1 MKPAPLVLSLIILAG
16 PALAQAP
23 QKALKFPVDNSV
35 GEIFRVTDM
44 KASRGKYY
52 SHKFQS
58 RAMGLVGI
66 SPDWKLSI
74 RFNPTIIK
82 YVQVLKTMPVENVYS
97 MGFDYANVK
106 DEHAADILR
115 FRQLR
120 ELDIANTELS
130 DSGVAKFAAL
140 EKLVYLD
147 ASHTEVKGACL
158 FSLAGAKCLSSIDLG
173 FNDIEGKNLA
183 ALKDLKTLKYLNL
196 NKCHLRSDDLAYL
209 VGCKNLEYLDL
220 RENHL
225 VSDKGMAA
233 LAKLKNLRTIDLRNT
248 NVTAAG
254 VLTLKNL
261 PLETIR
267 IESKSLKE
275 GQLAQLKSALPKTKF
290 HVGNKMKSKLGIFKD
305 VTGIDVQLP

>member
-1 MKPAPLVLSLIILAG
+1 MKLILVLSLLFFAG
-16 PALAQAP
+16 PALAQGG
-23 QKALKFPVDNSV
+23 QLALKFPVDNSV
-35 GEIFRVTDM
+35 GEISRLADM
-44 KASRGKYY
+44 KTTRGKFC

-82 YVQVLKTMPVENVYS
+82 YEQVLKTIPVENIYS
-97 MGFDYANVK
+97 IGFDYANLK
-106 DEHAADILR
+106 DEHAADLLR
-115 FRQLR
+115 FKELR

-130 DSGVAKFAAL
+130 DSGVAKFAGL
-140 EKLVYLD
+140 EKLVYLN

-158 FSLAGAKCLSSIDLG
+158 PRLARAKSLSSLSLG
-173 FNDIEGKNLA
+173 FNDIEAKNLA

-196 NKCHLRSDDLAYL
+196 TKCHLRSDDLAYL
-209 VGCKNLEYLDL
+209 AGLKNLEYLDL

-225 VSDKGMAA
+225 VGDKAMAE
-233 LAKLKNLRTIDLRNT
+233 LAKLKNLKALDLRNT
-248 NVTAAG
+248 NVSADG
-254 VLTLKNL
+254 ILTLKNL

-267 IESKSLKE
+267 IESKSIKE
-275 GQLAQLKSALPKTKF
+275 GQLAQLKNALPGTKF
-290 HVGNKMKSKLGIFKD
+290 HIGNKMKSKLGIFKD